1 MSVEQ
6 KIQEL
11 LNRGSS
17 QQLNEEDGYEKTQP
31 MQGSSQKASFET
43 ISAGGTKPSINVGKD
58 NSKSGMNSGT
68 GNGDASMP
76 KQGSSE
82 VAEIDDLNT
91 LDAGDNANDVIKK
104 DTSKA
109 GQGSGQ
115 GDKTPPMQGS
125 SKKASYGFANQ
136 GSIGKTYAQ
145 EEVDISSQLNSI
157 FGEDLS
163 EEFKTRATSIFE
175 AAVIARVN
183 SEMEE
188 VTTALEEQT
197 AEQLVEFKE
206 ALVEKIDGYL
216 NYVVEQWLEENALAV
231 ETGLR
236 TEIAEDFISGMK
248 NLFKEHYIE
257 VPEEK
262 YNVVE
267 ELTNSTSE
275 LKDQLDESISK
286 NVDLSRQLAAVT
298 RAQIL
303 DEQTRDLA
311 DTEADKLKKLVE
323 GVDFDSE
330 DLYREKVS
338 VIKENYF
345 PRTAKSSPEQMLV
358 EESGTNS
365 QAFSENDPM
374 SKYVTALSRTLS
386 SR

>member
-286 NVDLSRQLAAVT
+286 NVDLSRQLVAVT

>member
-17 QQLNEEDGYEKTQP
+17 QQLNEEDGYEKIQP

-43 ISAGGTKPSINVGKD
+43 ISTGGTKPSINVGKD

-104 DTSKA
+104 DTSKS

-136 GSIGKTYAQ
+136 DNIGKTYAQ

>member
-11 LNRGSS
+11 LNRGSDK
-17 QQLNEEDGYEKTQP
+17 QLNEASGDDTTMP
-31 MQGSSQKASFET
+31 MQGSSQKASFDS
-43 ISAGGTKPSINVGKD
+43 INVGGGKPTVNVGKD
-58 NSKSGMNSGT
+58 NSKAGQNSGT

-76 KQGSSE
+76 
-82 VAEIDDLNT
+82 
-91 LDAGDNANDVIKK
+91 
-104 DTSKA
+104 
-109 GQGSGQ
+109 
-115 GDKTPPMQGS
+115 MQGS
-125 SKKASYGFANQ
+125 SKKADS
-136 GSIGKTYAQ
+136 
-145 EEVDISSQLNSI
+145 EEVIDSTGKNSAAAKVSKISNPLPMKGDAKSVRTQAMEETEEEGNTMAEAEKIDLSSQLNSI

-163 EEFKTRATSIFE
+163 EEFKTKATSIFE

-183 SEMEE
+183 NEMET
-188 VTTALEEQT
+188 VTTKLEEQT

-236 TEIAEDFISGMK
+236 TEIAEEFINGMK
-248 NLFKEHYIE
+248 DLFKEHYIE

-267 ELTNSTSE
+267 ELTNTSSE
-275 LKDQLDESISK
+275 LKNQLDESISK
-286 NVDLSRQLAAVT
+286 NVELSRQLAAVT
-298 RAQIL
+298 CAQIL
-303 DEQTRDLA
+303 EEQTRDLA

-323 GVDFDSE
+323 GVDFESE

-345 PRTAKSSPEQMLV
+345 PKTAKSSPEQMLV
-358 EESGTNS
+358 EESGTNT
-365 QAFSENDPM
+365 QAFNDNDPM
-374 SKYVTALSRTLS
+374 SKYVSALSRTLS

>member
-136 GSIGKTYAQ
+136 GSMGKTYAQ

>member
-11 LNRGSS
+11 LNRGSEK
-17 QQLNEEDGYEKTQP
+17 QLNEEQGYEKTMP
-31 MQGSSQKASFET
+31 MQGSSQKASSET
-43 ISAGGTKPSINVGKD
+43 INTTGGKPTVNVGKD
-58 NSKSGMNSGT
+58 NSKAGKNSGT

-76 KQGSSE
+76 MQGGSQKASF
-82 VAEIDDLNT
+82 DDL
-91 LDAGDNANDVIKK
+91 GDPTNDQIKVTTGK
-104 DTSKA
+104 DNSKA
-109 GQGSGQ
+109 GKGSGQ
-115 GDKTPPMQGS
+115 GDTSMPKQGS
-125 SKKASYGFANQ
+125 SAVASYTKA
-136 GSIGKTYAQ
+136 
-145 EEVDISSQLNSI
+145 EEIDLSSQLNSI

-163 EEFKTRATSIFE
+163 EEFKTKATSIFE

-183 SEMEE
+183 NEMET
-188 VTTALEEQT
+188 VTTKLEEQT

-206 ALVEKIDGYL
+206 ALVEKVDGYL
-216 NYVVEQWLEENALAV
+216 NYVVEQWLEENKLAV
-231 ETGLR
+231 ESGLR
-236 TEIAEDFISGMK
+236 TEIAEEFINGMK
-248 NLFKEHYIE
+248 DLFKEHYIE

-267 ELTNSTSE
+267 ELTNTSSE
-275 LKDQLDESISK
+275 LKNQLDESISM
-286 NVDLSRQLAAVT
+286 NVNLSRQLAAVT

-303 DEQTRDLA
+303 EEQTRDLA

-323 GVDFDSE
+323 GVDFESE

-345 PRTAKSSPEQMLV
+345 PKAAKSSPEQMLV
-358 EESGTNS
+358 EESGTNT
-365 QAFSENDPM
+365 QAFNDNDPM

>member
-11 LNRGSS
+11 LNRGSEK
-17 QQLNEEDGYEKTQP
+17 QLNEEDGYEKTMP
-31 MQGSSQKASFET
+31 MQGGSQKASFST
-43 ISAGGTKPSINVGKD
+43 ISTGGTKPTVNVGKD
-58 NSKSGMNSGT
+58 NSKAGMNSGT

-76 KQGSSE
+76 KQGGSE
-82 VAEIDDLNT
+82 VAKIDDLDT
-91 LDAGDNANDVIKK
+91 LDAGDNANNTVSK
-104 DTSKA
+104 DTSKS
-109 GQGSGQ
+109 GKGSGQ
-115 GDKTPPMQGS
+115 GDKTQPMQGS
-125 SKKASYGFANQ
+125 SKKASFEPASKMY
-136 GSIGKTYAQ
+136 TQ
-145 EEVDISSQLNSI
+145 EEIDLSSQLNSI

-163 EEFKTRATSIFE
+163 EEFKTKATSIFE

-183 SEMEE
+183 NEMEN
-188 VTTALEEQT
+188 VTTKLEEQT

-206 ALVEKIDGYL
+206 ALVEKVDGYL

-236 TEIAEDFISGMK
+236 TEIAEEFINGMK
-248 NLFKEHYIE
+248 DLFKEHYIE

-267 ELTNSTSE
+267 ELTNTTSE
-275 LKDQLDESISK
+275 LKNQLDESISM
-286 NVDLSRQLAAVT
+286 NVNLSRQLAAVT
-298 RAQIL
+298 RTQIL
-303 DEQTRDLA
+303 EEQTRDLA

-345 PRTAKSSPEQMLV
+345 PKAAKSSPEQMLV
-358 EESGTNS
+358 EESGTNT
-365 QAFSENDPM
+365 QAFNDNDPM
-374 SKYVTALSRTLS
+374 SKYVTALSRTIN

>member
-43 ISAGGTKPSINVGKD
+43 ISTGGTKPSINVGKD

-104 DTSKA
+104 DTSKS
-109 GQGSGQ
+109 GKGSGQ
-115 GDKTPPMQGS
+115 GDKTQPMQGS

-136 GSIGKTYAQ
+136 DSIGKTYAQ

-236 TEIAEDFISGMK
+236 TEIAEDFINGMK
-248 NLFKEHYIE
+248 DLFKEHYIE

-267 ELTNSTSE
+267 ELTNTTSE
-275 LKDQLDESISK
+275 LKNQLDESISM

-303 DEQTRDLA
+303 EEQTRDLA

-323 GVDFDSE
+323 GVDFESE

-345 PRTAKSSPEQMLV
+345 PKAVKSSPEQMLV

-365 QAFSENDPM
+365 HAFSDNDPM

>member
-286 NVDLSRQLAAVT
+286 NVDLSRQLVAVT

-311 DTEADKLKKLVE
+311 DTEADKLKKLV
-323 GVDFDSE
+323 
-330 DLYREKVS
+330 
-338 VIKENYF
+338 
-345 PRTAKSSPEQMLV
+345 
-358 EESGTNS
+358 
-365 QAFSENDPM
+365 
-374 SKYVTALSRTLS
+374 
-386 SR
+386 